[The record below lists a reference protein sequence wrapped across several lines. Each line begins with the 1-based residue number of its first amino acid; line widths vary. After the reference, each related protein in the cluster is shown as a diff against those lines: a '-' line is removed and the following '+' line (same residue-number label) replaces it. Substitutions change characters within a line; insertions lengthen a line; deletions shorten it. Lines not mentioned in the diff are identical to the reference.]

1 MMSHFTHTLC
11 PLPILL
17 YSRTLDN
24 EKLFYHRFFRSALAT
39 FLHVGGVDGGVRA
52 YTPYQYQQRDFFL
65 SIKYLTTQKLFNDIY
80 STETAAA
87 TNSGDLFHMQSILI
101 IDNRKQ

>member
-17 YSRTLDN
+17 YSRTLDI

-39 FLHVGGVDGGVRA
+39 FLHVGGRVRA
-52 YTPYQYQQRDFFL
+52 YTPYQYQQRDFFF

-80 STETAAA
+80 SAETAAA

-101 IDNRKQ
+101 IDNRK